1 MRPPLISLFAAAA
14 FLTGCQTSSAEAEA
28 SPQLGPYAGA
38 QAIDA
43 WLLGK
48 PRVAEATFSSDAPTI
63 APQGVTGELLA
74 AAIRCIEEQ
83 AGVVSA
89 NIAHAQTVAYKRRAA
104 HVTTSAVEIDGQ
116 RYQVPIVA
124 GVDTVYTAGVITV
137 TDRALDLAIDGEGLF
152 EVLLPDGTSGY
163 TRDGSFQLN
172 AEGKL
177 VTSAGYVLTPEI
189 TVPQDVLEIW
199 IDPEGRVSGRTAS
212 APDAQTQFG
221 QINLTRFLNPS
232 GLTSRGS
239 NISIAHPAAG
249 APVVAPPGT
258 QGAGLLKQGFI
269 ERSNVQIV
277 NELVNLIVAQR
288 AYEVNSRAIQASDQ
302 MLSTAT
308 NLSR

>member
-48 PRVAEATFSSDAPTI
+48 PRVAEASFSSDAPTI

-89 NIAHAQTVAYKRRAA
+89 NIANAQTVAYKRRAA
-104 HVTTSAVEIDGQ
+104 HVTTSAVEVDGQ
-116 RYQVPIVA
+116 RYHVPIVA
-124 GVDTVYTAGVITV
+124 GVDTVYTAGVITA
-137 TDRALDLAIDGEGLF
+137 TDRALDLAIDGEGFF
-152 EVLLPDGTSGY
+152 EVILPDGMCGY
-163 TRDGSFQLN
+163 TRDGSFQVH
-172 AEGKL
+172 AEGEL

-189 TVPQDVLEIW
+189 TVPQDVLEIS

-212 APDAQTQFG
+212 APDAQTKFG

-232 GLTSRGS
+232 GLTDRAGG
-239 NISIAHPAAG
+239 IAIAHPAAG
-249 APVVAPPGT
+249 APTVAPPGT
-258 QGAGLLKQGFI
+258 QGAGLLKQGFL
-269 ERSNVQIV
+269 EMSNVQMAT
-277 NELVNLIVAQR
+277 ELMNLQLLMKQQETLTKVLAHFGMIAP
-288 AYEVNSRAIQASDQ
+288 
-302 MLSTAT
+302 
-308 NLSR
+308 